1 MHVARRSARLLDDS
15 EVVGLI
21 SVAVSNLF
29 LQDKLED
36 SRNSTSMLSCMK
48 KLSEDGDKKK
58 KKTQGI
64 ATEIFD
70 VKAKLMEVQKRL
82 SAMA

>member
-15 EVVGLI
+15 EMVGLI
-21 SVAVSNLF
+21 SVAVSNPF

-58 KKTQGI
+58 TQGI

-70 VKAKLMEVQKRL
+70 VEAKLMEVQKRL